1 MRITTNMMTNNYLAS
16 LNGSL
21 EKQSTLQQQIADGKA
36 IHKPSDDPIKTI
48 RSLRFNSNL
57 AMNEQYTQNV
67 NDSLSWMNTTDSAMS
82 DLSSIMI
89 KMKEL
94 AVSADGTKPTDAL
107 NTIASEIDG
116 LIEQAISVGNTKI
129 GDRYVF
135 AGQMDKTEPFKRT
148 TVTDPVTGKVQDVVV
163 YNGDMNKISM
173 QIKPGSINPANDS
186 INLTGVDIFGPLK
199 TMAGSTSPVLD
210 VFNQLIALK
219 EELAK
224 PNPDV
229 TYVSNTGLAN
239 IDKIHA
245 NQLQQQT
252 QIGTRMS
259 TYEMAKSMMENNRT
273 TITTDLAANED
284 LNIPAALIDF
294 KTAENVYQSALA
306 VGAKILPQSLVDF
319 LR

>member
-1 MRITTNMMTNNYLAS
+1 MMTNNYLTS

-57 AMNEQYTQNV
+57 AINEQYTQNV

-89 KMKEL
+89 RMKEL
-94 AVSADGTKPTDAL
+94 TVGADGTKPIDSL

-116 LIEQAISVGNTKI
+116 LIEQAISIGNTKI

-135 AGQMDKTEPFKRT
+135 SGQMDKTEPLKRT

-163 YNGDMNKISM
+163 YNGDINKISM
-173 QIKPGSINPANDS
+173 QIKQGGINPSNDS
-186 INLTGVDIFGPLK
+186 INLTGVDVFGPLK
-199 TMAGSTSPVLD
+199 TIAGSTSPVLD

-224 PNPDV
+224 PNPDL

-239 IDKIHA
+239 IDSIHA
-245 NQLQQQT
+245 KQLQQQT

-259 TYEMAKSMMENNRT
+259 TYEMAKSMLENNKT

>member
-89 KMKEL
+89 HMKEL
-94 AVSADGTKPTDAL
+94 AVSADGTKPADSL

-116 LIEQAISVGNTKI
+116 LIEQAISIGNTKI

-173 QIKPGSINPANDS
+173 QIKQGGINPANDS

-199 TMAGSTSPVLD
+199 TIAGSTSPVLD

-259 TYEMAKSMMENNRT
+259 TYEMAKSMLQNNKT